1 VNLALDSGF
10 RRNDARMHPGMPI
23 PLRDAIKRPGFAYS
37 LIVKMRGV
45 ARRKAQSVMVR
56 DLCEIARAPSGVP
69 CAALMRTPG
78 RAFYS
83 REKPEVSQLL
93 AG

>member
-1 VNLALDSGF
+1 MNLALDSGF
-10 RRNDARMHPGMPI
+10 PAFAEAKLRLRAGRRRNDARTHPGMPI

-56 DLCEIARAPSGVP
+56 DP
-69 CAALMRTPG
+69 
-78 RAFYS
+78 
-83 REKPEVSQLL
+83 
-93 AG
+93 